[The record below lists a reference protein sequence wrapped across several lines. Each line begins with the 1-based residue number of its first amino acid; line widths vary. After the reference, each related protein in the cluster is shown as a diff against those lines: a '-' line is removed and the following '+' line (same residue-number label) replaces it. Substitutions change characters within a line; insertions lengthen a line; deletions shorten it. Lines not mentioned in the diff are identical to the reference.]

1 MKKRSYARIHQ
12 SKECLSPLGEIGCRS
27 LFGGYSLTVENVV
40 FAMVSEGELYLRA
53 CEQTEVYFVKR
64 ASQPLLYNKRGRT
77 IELNY
82 YRVDEGL
89 WSDREKLVQLS
100 MDALFS
106 ARREKSRQRA
116 QQRLKDLPNLTHSL
130 EMMLWEVGIAD
141 VRTLHAFG
149 AKRSWIKLRGVKKG
163 LGVQV
168 LLALAGA
175 ICGIH
180 EAALPAATRQ
190 ELVEWGHHY
199 EKRQRR

>member
-1 MKKRSYARIHQ
+1 MKNKSYARIHQ
-12 SKECLSPLGEIGCRS
+12 SKEYLSPLGEIGCRS

-53 CEQTEVYFVKR
+53 CEQTEVYFVKQ
-64 ASQPLLYNKRGRT
+64 ASPPLLYNKRGRT

-89 WSDREKLVQLS
+89 WGDREKLVQLS

-141 VRTLHAFG
+141 VRTLHAYG
-149 AKRSWIKLRGVKKG
+149 AKRSWIKLRGIKKG